1 MNNLLITGGAS
12 GIGLVVAKRMAERWR
27 VVIAD
32 KDAGQ
37 ARGAAAELSAQGKQ
51 AVAVVVDVSDA
62 GSVAAMMGTV
72 RREVGPVH
80 ALFNN
85 AGIGRHNRVEE
96 TPKAEWDLMMDVH
109 VKGTYLCCQAVLPQ
123 MCERQSGVIVN
134 MSSDY
139 AVKGMAGGAA
149 YAAAKSAIFS
159 LTKSLAM
166 EFAPFG
172 VRVNA
177 LGPGPIDTPLLRAGR
192 DGAVW
197 DTAAAARAELVP
209 MGRLGRPDEIAAVLD
224 FLLDDRTSF
233 MTGQIVHPNG
243 GQISW

>member
-1 MNNLLITGGAS
+1 MNTLLITGGAS
-12 GIGLVVAKRMAERWR
+12 GIGLAAAKRMAERWR

-32 KDAGQ
+32 KDGDRAGD
-37 ARGAAAELSAQGKQ
+37 AAAELSRQGRQ
-51 AVAVVVDVSDA
+51 ASAVSVDVSNA
-62 GSVAAMMGTV
+62 QSVAAMMETV
-72 RREVGPVH
+72 SREVGPVH

-85 AGIGRHNRVEE
+85 AGIGRANRVES
-96 TPKAEWDLMMDVH
+96 TPEAEWDLMMDVH
-109 VKGTYLCCQAVLPQ
+109 VKGTYLCCQAVLSQ
-123 MCERQSGVIVN
+123 MCERRSGVIVN

-166 EFAPFG
+166 EFASFG

-197 DTAAAARAELVP
+197 DAVAAARAELVP
-209 MGRLGRPDEIAAVLD
+209 MGRLGRPDEIAAVLS
-224 FLLDDRTSF
+224 FLLDDSASF